1 MYIISGMRPPS
12 IHCSLVQKNLNGSHY
27 FSLSFLLRLPLS
39 VSHKTTHVCALANPA
54 CPHRRVLSLNPPNN
68 PMILCAYNPLAML
81 LPDLTVPRGMGGGG
95 AHGVGRDL
103 SRRVM
108 EAVTSGIRQSG
119 LIRMELQP
127 KVERKPSISDLCG
140 AFHLKCDHIYI
151 YIIWPNGKLV
161 NIYYNK
167 QYICCLQQLLFCR
180 NTQLF

>member
-1 MYIISGMRPPS
+1 MTWTCLWQILWDSTQAVPKTVLDTVEKNWMKANWHVIDSRPS
-12 IHCSLVQKNLNGSHY
+12 IMTSQNTTEWCTSSPVWDLPVFTVHWCKKNLNGSHY

-81 LPDLTVPRGMGGGG
+81 LPDLTVPRGMGGG

-119 LIRMELQP
+119 LIRM
-127 KVERKPSISDLCG
+127 
-140 AFHLKCDHIYI
+140 
-151 YIIWPNGKLV
+151 
-161 NIYYNK
+161 
-167 QYICCLQQLLFCR
+167 
-180 NTQLF
+180 